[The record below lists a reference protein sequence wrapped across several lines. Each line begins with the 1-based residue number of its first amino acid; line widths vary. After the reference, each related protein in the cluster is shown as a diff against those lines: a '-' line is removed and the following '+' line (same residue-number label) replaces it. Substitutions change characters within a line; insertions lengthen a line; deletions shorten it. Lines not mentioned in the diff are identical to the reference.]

1 MKLIDFGGIRFT
13 NKTPFEIEDLLNEF
27 KDEWLL
33 TLLPTYKLASEFFTS
48 KYVFRDETAKM
59 YNDFIVTAAGL
70 DKKQNTFAQVIY
82 MLVSKFDINQFF
94 AKFRERFKNGIDV
107 YSLSVAD
114 AAIVNQLIGLQFFA
128 KYSTLM
134 LHYISILESNTYPEN
149 SALASY
155 TLPEQQRAWID
166 RQSDNYRKEINVIG
180 SNVKRLFAELDRV
193 PTTFVSDLANS
204 KSGFTGSNPN
214 GFDSEDIKNLWKYVG
229 IATGIIAGVGLIA
242 QTIYWRMSGGA
253 ALYIAKN
260 IQKQKQLKTAL
271 ELRLFHLRN
280 LQENTPSASVE
291 KNIQIT
297 EDRLRKIEKELFDM
311 EKKYDK

>member
-1 MKLIDFGGIRFT
+1 MKTINFGGIEFT
-13 NKTPFEIEDLLNEF
+13 NKTPFEIENLIAEFRNE
-27 KDEWLL
+27 WVL
-33 TLLPTYKLASEFFTS
+33 TLLPTYKLASEFFTD
-48 KYVFRDETAKM
+48 KYEFRDKNAKM
-59 YNDFIVTAAGL
+59 YNDFIVTATGL
-70 DKKQNTFAQVIY
+70 SKKQYTFAQAIY
-82 MLVSKFDINQFF
+82 MLASKFGIDQFCSNF
-94 AKFRERFKNGIDV
+94 IDRFKNGIDV

-114 AAIVNQLIGLQFFA
+114 AALVNQLVGLQFFV

-166 RQSDNYRKEINVIG
+166 SQSGNYQKEIDVI
-180 SNVKRLFAELDRV
+180 SSDVKRLFAELDKV

-204 KSGFTGSNPN
+204 KSGFMGSNKN
-214 GFDSEDIKNLWKYVG
+214 GIDAEDIKTLWKYVG
-229 IATGIIAGVGLIA
+229 VVTGIVAGVGLIA
-242 QTIYWRMSGGA
+242 QTLYWRMSGGA
-253 ALYIAKN
+253 ALYITKN

-311 EKKYDK
+311 EKKYGK